1 MDKAVDV
8 DNQLRDGEYQV
19 YESFVKEKNVIL
31 NYVFDLVLF
40 AAKIQDIPESEIFL
54 APAYQ
59 KRI

>member
-1 MDKAVDV
+1 MDKAVEV

-40 AAKIQDIPESEIFL
+40 AAKIQNIPESEIF
-54 APAYQ
+54 
-59 KRI
+59 